1 VHTLTVPH
9 GTLTDVDEW
18 WRSFFDATY
27 RRLWADR
34 TDGARTAADVDGIA
48 AVLAA
53 HGAPAAARLVDVPCG
68 DGRIAVGLAERG
80 HAVTGIDLSASMI
93 DAARERAAAARVDVQ
108 FVEGDMRLV
117 HTVAGRNQVAVS
129 WFSSFG
135 YFDDSA
141 DDLAALESVRRALDP
156 GGLFLLETQHR
167 DRMAALHAGSGPQ
180 RDWHDADGTLALT
193 ERWFDPLTGRA
204 GERLVIAGPDGRR
217 EQREFSVRSYTVTEL
232 VNLLRAADLHVE
244 AVYGG
249 PGPTP
254 FGLQT
259 RALIVAR
266 RGVTT

>member
-1 VHTLTVPH
+1 M
-9 GTLTDVDEW
+9 DDW

-34 TDGARTAADVDGIA
+34 TDVARTAGDLDGIE
-48 AVLAA
+48 AVLTA
-53 HGAPAAARLVDVPCG
+53 HGAPATARILDVPCG
-68 DGRIAVGLAERG
+68 DGRISVGLAQRG
-80 HAVTGIDLSASMI
+80 HAVTGVDLSASMLT
-93 DAARERAAAARVDVQ
+93 AARDRARAAGVVVE

-117 HTVAGRNQVAVS
+117 HTAVGRYDVAVS

-141 DDLAALESVRRALDP
+141 GDLETLESVGRALDP

-167 DRMAALHAGSGPQ
+167 DRIAALHAEMTSQ
-180 RDWHDADGTLALT
+180 RDWLDADGTLGLT

-204 GERLVIAGPDGRR
+204 GERLMIVGTEG
-217 EQREFSVRSYTVTEL
+217 QREHRDFSVRFYTVTEL
-232 VNLLRAADLHVE
+232 MSLLRAADLHVE

-254 FGLQT
+254 FGIQT
-259 RALIVAR
+259 RALLVAR
-266 RGVTT
+266 RGSTG